1 MAEEYS
7 NGLATGMAIGQPYCG
22 SHNGGMFGGNGWGDL
37 LGLIVVAG
45 MFGDFNGGFGGWGNG
60 GNNMLYDINANTNR
74 GFDQAAIVGG
84 LNGIQGALSDAQV
97 ARCNDTTT
105 LLQALNGLQ
114 AAQAQCCCE
123 NRLAVAGVNTG
134 LQDLK
139 YTIATENCADRA
151 AIADGI
157 RDVIESNTRNT
168 QAVLD
173 KLCAQEIEAKND
185 LIAQLRTQL
194 NMSNLAASQ
203 VAQTGQIVDAIY
215 NRLDTCPVGTTP
227 VYGRTP
233 IFTCNNNGGCGCASV
248 Q

>member
-37 LGLIVVAG
+37 LGHIVVAG
-45 MFGDFNGGFGGWGNG
+45 MFGGFNGGFGGWGNG